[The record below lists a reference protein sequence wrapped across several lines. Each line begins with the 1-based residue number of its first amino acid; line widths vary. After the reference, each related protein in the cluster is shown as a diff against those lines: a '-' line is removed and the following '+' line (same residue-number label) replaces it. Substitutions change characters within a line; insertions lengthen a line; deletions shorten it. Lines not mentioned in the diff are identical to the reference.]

1 MHIYSQEICSLTFD
15 FLTICTVL
23 IVVFV
28 RLPMVRPVTNLKPF
42 SRTLLSVSHLVRVE
56 LEHLEEVVEEVS
68 DEELVVGEAVRVG
81 GDVGAVGAEVAVPLE
96 APQQHHGEHGA
107 VEDVAELALP
117 VMRHQIVKVS
127 EWKGHSS
134 GPGFKESVIAIR
146 ILNI

>member
-1 MHIYSQEICSLTFD
+1 MQRLTH
-15 FLTICTVL
+15 

-28 RLPMVRPVTNLKPF
+28 WLPMVRPVTNLSAEPCMKTCSLP
-42 SRTLLSVSHLVRVE
+42 HLVRIE

-81 GDVGAVGAEVAVPLE
+81 GDVGAIGAEVAVPLE

-117 VMRHQIVKVS
+117 VVRHQIVQVS
-127 EWKGHSS
+127 
-134 GPGFKESVIAIR
+134 AQM
-146 ILNI
+146 NIQGW